1 MSLDRT
7 MPTLLRPLEAF
18 EILRPERLEMKN
30 GMQLNVIRAGSQEV
44 VRLDLLIGGGQ
55 WHQTQALQALFTNRM
70 LREGTPTMTSA
81 QIAEKLDYYGAW
93 LDLSSSVNCGFIT
106 LYSLNKYFPRTLAI
120 IADMLMNPSFP
131 EKELEVVL
139 ETNRQQFLVNSSRVE
154 VIARKHF
161 NRSLFGE
168 EHPFG
173 RFAVESDYGRIT
185 PEVLRE
191 FYRKHYHSGNCT
203 VYVSGKVTPE
213 IIRCIEEHLG
223 NASWGEI
230 KEVQPLELI
239 EPRQT
244 TEKHV
249 FVEKA
254 DALQS
259 SLKMGCFMMDRVHPD
274 FLKARVMVTL
284 FGGYFGSR
292 LMSNIREDKGYTYGI
307 GAGIVNCPG
316 SGVLAITTEAD
327 NQYIDS
333 IITEVYREMDKMC
346 NDLAPQEELEMVRN
360 YMLGDFCRSYEG
372 PFSLSEAWIYTKTA
386 DLDDDFFVRQV
397 DSIRSIT
404 AEEIRTL
411 AQRYLCKENL
421 IEVVAGKKMD

>member
-7 MPTLLRPLEAF
+7 LPPLLRPLEAF
-18 EILRPERLEMKN
+18 EILRPERFEMKN

-93 LDLSSSVNCGFIT
+93 LDLSSSVNCGFVT

-223 NASWGEI
+223 NVPWGEI
-230 KEVQPLELI
+230 KKVQPLDLI

>member
-7 MPTLLRPLEAF
+7 MPPLLRPLEAF

-93 LDLSSSVNCGFIT
+93 LDLSSSVNCGFVT

-191 FYRKHYHSGNCT
+191 FYRKYYHSGNCT

-223 NASWGEI
+223 NVPWGEI
-230 KEVQPLELI
+230 KKVQPLELI

>member
-7 MPTLLRPLEAF
+7 LPPLLRPLEAF

-93 LDLSSSVNCGFIT
+93 LDLSSSVNCGFVT

-191 FYRKHYHSGNCT
+191 FYRKYYHSGNCT

-223 NASWGEI
+223 NAPWGEI

>member
-7 MPTLLRPLEAF
+7 MPPLLRPLEAF

-223 NASWGEI
+223 NVPWGEI
-230 KEVQPLELI
+230 KKVQPLELI

>member
-7 MPTLLRPLEAF
+7 LPPLLRPLEAF

-93 LDLSSSVNCGFIT
+93 LDLSSSVNCGFVT

-191 FYRKHYHSGNCT
+191 FYRKYYHSGNCT

-223 NASWGEI
+223 NVPWGEI
-230 KEVQPLELI
+230 KKVQPLELI

>member
-7 MPTLLRPLEAF
+7 LPPLLRPLEAF

-93 LDLSSSVNCGFIT
+93 LDLSSSVNCGFVT

-223 NASWGEI
+223 NVPWGEI
-230 KEVQPLELI
+230 KKVQPLDLI

-259 SLKMGCFMMDRVHPD
+259 SLKMGCFMMDRVHHD

>member
-7 MPTLLRPLEAF
+7 MPPLLRPLEAF

-120 IADMLMNPSFP
+120 RADMLMNPSFP

>member
-7 MPTLLRPLEAF
+7 MPPLLRPLEAF

-93 LDLSSSVNCGFIT
+93 LDLSSSVNCGFVT

-120 IADMLMNPSFP
+120 IADMLMNPSFL

-333 IITEVYREMDKMC
+333 IIMEVYREMDKMC

>member
-7 MPTLLRPLEAF
+7 LPPLLRPLEAF

-93 LDLSSSVNCGFIT
+93 LDLSSSVNCGFVT

-223 NASWGEI
+223 NAPWGEI

-259 SLKMGCFMMDRVHPD
+259 SLKMGCFMMDRAHPD

>member
-7 MPTLLRPLEAF
+7 MPPLLRPLEAF

>member
-7 MPTLLRPLEAF
+7 LPPLLRPLEAF

-93 LDLSSSVNCGFIT
+93 LDLSSSVNCGFVT

-223 NASWGEI
+223 NVPWGKI
-230 KEVQPLELI
+230 KKVQPLELI